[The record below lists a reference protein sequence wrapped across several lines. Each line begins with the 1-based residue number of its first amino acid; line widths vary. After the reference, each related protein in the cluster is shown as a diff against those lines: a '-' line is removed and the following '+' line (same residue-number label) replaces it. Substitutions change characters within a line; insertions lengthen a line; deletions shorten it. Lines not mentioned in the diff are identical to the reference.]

1 MAAWKNIRLG
11 DVIRTNVASYSAK
24 DSWEYINYLD
34 TGNITE
40 NIIADIQHI
49 NLEKEKLPS
58 RAKRMVKYNSI
69 IYSTVRPNQR
79 HYGIIKLMPDNFL
92 VSTGFTVIDVNE
104 AIVDADYIYFLLTQ
118 DKYVELLQAIA
129 EQSVS
134 AYPSIKASDIE
145 KLNVILP
152 SVVEQKKIATVLK
165 LLSDKMLLNSELNK
179 NLAA

>member
-1 MAAWKNIRLG
+1 
-11 DVIRTNVASYSAK
+11 
-24 DSWEYINYLD
+24 
-34 TGNITE
+34 
-40 NIIADIQHI
+40 
-49 NLEKEKLPS
+49 
-58 RAKRMVKYNSI
+58 
-69 IYSTVRPNQR
+69 
-79 HYGIIKLMPDNFL
+79 MPDNFL